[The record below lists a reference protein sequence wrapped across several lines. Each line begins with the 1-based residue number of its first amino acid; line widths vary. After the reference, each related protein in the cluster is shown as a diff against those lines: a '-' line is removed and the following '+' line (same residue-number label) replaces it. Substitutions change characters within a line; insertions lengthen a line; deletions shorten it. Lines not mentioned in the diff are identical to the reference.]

1 MSKTYIGE
9 NLTRFSRNAL
19 RLSTAAALC
28 LAPMLSQADAATKV
42 GVTSAVIPQA
52 MIGDTPGEL
61 KTVMVG
67 DQVDQDVL
75 IETGTR
81 GRTQVLFV
89 DGSSMNIGPNSRIVI
104 DEFVFDA
111 SQLSGNLG
119 ARIEKGS
126 MRFIGGVLSK
136 RANQVQFDAGEATV
150 GIRGGIAKVAL
161 EESGKLK
168 AELVHGKLSVQ
179 TPEGLFETDR
189 IGTLIERDATGA
201 VDSRAVTTEEKK
213 SELDDEAKENLIIQE
228 VETPTE
234 VDETTASAPTTEAEP
249 DVLAENPVEN
259 GLVEIDENGNLKS
272 SDELAQIDPEA
283 AKLIDD
289 GAIAIDENGNINPT
303 EKMLE
308 VDPIAQKMFE
318 EGMLEVDEN
327 GFLVPSANFDQNALY
342 DEVAV
347 EEPAIDLVS
356 DATLKDFGYVEP
368 TFIASEERKKQNLQT
383 TEAVLKNDPTSAKLF
398 ELGQLEIDQNGFLKP
413 SEKFDPMTVARAE
426 RSSRLN
432 RKTFIDDGA
441 AEKLMLQSG
450 VFDTKITTRVVG
462 RDLAS
467 DFYSAEVT
475 KVVSADIV
483 REDAINAIEKLAVS
497 NGIAL
502 PDDVKTRN
510 LDELVALGG
519 ALSTSDALTS
529 RYRDGETAVTVPKVE
544 IDTKDGEVVLR
555 SLDETGD
562 SIEVKA
568 DDFYTDLAT
577 GKVDSALAS
586 RIIAI
591 ESIEKFV
598 DSGATNIGSTID
610 RGLDE
615 QIVFVPEITK
625 DVKVDTIDDIGKG
638 AFIDGLN
645 KDFIDEDVGTDLISL
660 VDTNIVDAGRI
671 YIEPEVDN
679 EVPEEQETTAPS
691 TTTVSRDE
699 EIARTTIEDKK
710 ETEQVGQTNYY
721 YFSLAGQRNPKGTT
735 NWGDGNPLYWT
746 AYNSRFR
753 EEDVAIHYSD
763 KTFDID
769 VFAAYQS
776 GDNQNGISFASNRNL
791 GRVRDILAENNLS
804 FKLAVTAVTTVAGVQ
819 NISQNVLSHSS
830 QGMSAAHLQRLASSA
845 GSSVTVCECD
855 YIATGIWSTASFT
868 DTALQNITYEH
879 KGHWAIGAPLS
890 SDTLRSLAKMQAS
903 FTGHAYGTATGAGGS
918 STGFGTVQVNLD
930 FANPYSSA
938 NTWSLTNFTA
948 GSVVSNLNASSVLTM
963 RDGAYAGNTGNV
975 SVDGA
980 LHGTYNSRSPGALQ
994 TGGTFS
1000 VNSSTYS
1007 VHGSFAAQATSITPS
1022 N

>member
-1 MSKTYIGE
+1 MSKTYISQ
-9 NLTRFSRNAL
+9 NLTGFSRNAL

-28 LAPMLSQADAATKV
+28 LAPMLSTASAATKV

-52 MIGDTPGEL
+52 MIGDAPGEL

-75 IETGTR
+75 IETGKR

-161 EESGKLK
+161 EESGKLL

-189 IGTLIERDATGA
+189 IGTLIERDTTGA

-213 SELDDEAKENLIIQE
+213 SELDDEAKENLIVQE
-228 VETPTE
+228 VETATE
-234 VDETTASAPTTEAEP
+234 VEETNAPTAEAEP

-347 EEPAIDLVS
+347 DEPAIDLVS
-356 DATLKDFGYVEP
+356 DATLNDFGYVEP
-368 TFIASEERKKQNLQT
+368 TFISSEERYKSNLQT

-426 RSSRLN
+426 RATRLN
-432 RKTFIDDGA
+432 RTTFIDDGA

-467 DFYSAEVT
+467 NFYSADVT

-529 RYRDGETAVTVPKVE
+529 RFRGNEVVTTTPKVK

-555 SLDETGD
+555 SLDETGG

-577 GKVDSALAS
+577 GKVDSKLAS

-598 DSGATNIGSTID
+598 DSGATTIGSTID
-610 RGLDE
+610 KGLDE
-615 QIVFVPEITK
+615 QIVFVPEITE
-625 DVKVDTIDDIGKG
+625 DVKVETIDDIGKG

-645 KDFIDEDVGTDLISL
+645 KDFIDEDVGSGLISL
-660 VDTNIVDAGRI
+660 IDTNVVDAGRI

-679 EVPEEQETTAPS
+679 GEAEDEA
-691 TTTVSRDE
+691 TTTPTVITRE
-699 EIARTTIEDKK
+699 EEVIARSEAEDRSE
-710 ETEQVGQTNYY
+710 ETAVVVEEFWDV
-721 YFSLAGQRNPKGTT
+721 SLAGARVPVSPSAYGDSRDVYWDPYSTVM
-735 NWGDGNPLYWT
+735 GDGS
-746 AYNSRFR
+746 AVARFSDNTMTFYLETGSYDSTSIR
-753 EEDVAIHYSD
+753 ANGLQLEANQPSGSVVNLLAINNAS
-763 KTFDID
+763 
-769 VFAAYQS
+769 FAA
-776 GDNQNGISFASNRNL
+776 
-791 GRVRDILAENNLS
+791 
-804 FKLAVTAVTTVAGVQ
+804 AVTAYAQ
-819 NISQNVLSHSS
+819 NRQTRYRATSTQSS
-830 QGMSAAHLQRLASSA
+830 QTQTLTTNNLAALQSQTTQSLCTS
-845 GSSVTVCECD
+845 CD
-855 YIATGIWSTASFT
+855 QVATGIWTSASFT
-868 DTALQNITYEH
+868 DSSLENITYQH

-890 SDTLRSLAKMQAS
+890 SDTLRSLAGMTAS
-903 FTGHAYGTATGAGGS
+903 FTGHAYGTVTSAAYS
-918 STGFGTVQVNLD
+918 EEGFGSVSVQLD
-930 FANPYSSA
+930 FANPKNATRNTWALNSFKSSNFTLNSPVQVSVSHGENGRYSSGA
-938 NTWSLTNFTA
+938 NSAALVDGGVHGTINDLQTA
-948 GSVVSNLNASSVLTM
+948 GTFAIDGGSYNLTGS
-963 RDGAYAGNTGNV
+963 YAGR
-975 SVDGA
+975 
-980 LHGTYNSRSPGALQ
+980 GTASK
-994 TGGTFS
+994 
-1000 VNSSTYS
+1000 
-1007 VHGSFAAQATSITPS
+1007 
-1022 N
+1022 